1 MSFHHL
7 HSLLNHFFKIFSL
20 HNLIILQFNDSS
32 HNPNAIAYNKDF
44 PKDRRF
50 IQEIE
55 KAVLCLS
62 ENQIAVKLY
71 KLPDTI
77 KFCKHKLFDKLKVVD
92 IAEALS
98 YAVTYN
104 LL

>member
-1 MSFHHL
+1 M
-7 HSLLNHFFKIFSL
+7 
-20 HNLIILQFNDSS
+20 QFNDSS
-32 HNPNAIAYNKDF
+32 HNPNAITDNKDF

-92 IAEALS
+92 IAEAYLTQLLITYSNDTRPMPSIDMS
-98 YAVTYN
+98 YTCAP
-104 LL
+104 LLYE